1 MLPVVTRDWRG
12 FSHAA
17 DKTTLGRLPATGIGE
32 HSAVRRLTV
41 QRRSTQHRHT
51 RPADHYTPHGKYI
64 TGTVRAFHEEARAAR
79 IRGGT
84 GIHNALKRRRPRAC
98 RFEPCRMHQP
108 HTSRS
113 HSSPTV
119 SARDDRPHCN
129 AAVGATDYHPCR
141 KQGPP
146 KVAPHF
152 HAPPPSPGGGHL
164 APPLRP
170 RPPTGDGHPSR
181 RAPSPRGKGDPL
193 KHPHLARVR
202 GAPQRGG
209 ACYDQSAA
217 DRIATAFAAGV
228 RDYRYLTHRDREVE
242 ANKSASNSA
251 RNRQQRNELPDLRC

>member
-1 MLPVVTRDWRG
+1 M
-12 FSHAA
+12 
-17 DKTTLGRLPATGIGE
+17 
-32 HSAVRRLTV
+32 RRLTV
-41 QRRSTQHRHT
+41 QRRSTQHRHQRPGPPPTQT
-51 RPADHYTPHGKYI
+51 REDDP
-64 TGTVRAFHEEARAAR
+64 GTVRAFHEEARAAR

-98 RFEPCRMHQP
+98 RFEPCRTHQP

-164 APPLRP
+164 APHYGPA
-170 RPPTGDGHPSR
+170 PPWAGRITRAEASSRGGDTTSPPH
-181 RAPSPRGKGDPL
+181 AP
-193 KHPHLARVR
+193 
-202 GAPQRGG
+202 APQHGN
-209 ACYDQSAA
+209 AYEHKQSNKRSQAA
-217 DRIATAFAAGV
+217 STVAQTA
-228 RDYRYLTHRDREVE
+228 E
-242 ANKSASNSA
+242 SNSTTNTHDA
-251 RNRQQRNELPDLRC
+251 QTAPK

>member
-1 MLPVVTRDWRG
+1 MSSRHFARPLRIAGTSLVAPEATPNPRPVSAG
-12 FSHAA
+12 ALLHAA
-17 DKTTLGRLPATGIGE
+17 DKTAYGRLPATGIGE

-41 QRRSTQHRHT
+41 QRRSTQHRHQRPGPPPTQT
-51 RPADHYTPHGKYI
+51 REDDP
-64 TGTVRAFHEEARAAR
+64 GTVRAFHEEARAAR

-146 KVAPHF
+146 RK
-152 HAPPPSPGGGHL
+152 
-164 APPLRP
+164 
-170 RPPTGDGHPSR
+170 
-181 RAPSPRGKGDPL
+181 
-193 KHPHLARVR
+193 
-202 GAPQRGG
+202 
-209 ACYDQSAA
+209 
-217 DRIATAFAAGV
+217 
-228 RDYRYLTHRDREVE
+228 
-242 ANKSASNSA
+242 
-251 RNRQQRNELPDLRC
+251 